1 MFRVDDPSAVAS
13 MPALLAAGVPGF
25 FGRGDPGNGVRPTVL
40 TVDWA
45 NIVQEELVAIVA
57 AAGISL
63 DKPDLNQVLD
73 ALRVLFNSGRLR
85 QIQSF
90 VGGNSGTIALATET
104 QFVRCIMVGGG
115 GGGGGTEATAVGD
128 SAAAGGGA
136 SGSYAEFGCARAYLH
151 GQAYSVG
158 TGGAGGVGMANGTTG
173 GATTAGAA
181 SAPGGG
187 GGGLSFSTNVPSV
200 GARGAAGAS
209 GSASGAV
216 IIASARGAPGESG
229 LILEPSL
236 VAGQVSGSGGS
247 GPWGGGGHS
256 ESDGPGGAGDGFGSG
271 GGGAASAQSR
281 AARNGGAG
289 SGGRLIL
296 VEYT

>member
-73 ALRVLFNSGRLR
+73 ALRVLFNPGRLLR
-85 QIQSF
+85 VVSLLP
-90 VGGNSGTIALATET
+90 GASGTFTLMTDT
-104 QFVRCIMVGGG
+104 QLVHCILVGGG

-136 SGSYAEFGCARAYLH
+136 SGSYMEFTAGRAYLS

-158 TGGAGGVGMANGTTG
+158 AGGAGGVGMANGTAG
-173 GATTAGAA
+173 GTTTAGAA
-181 SAPGGG
+181 TAPGGG
-187 GGGLSFSTNVPSV
+187 GGGLSFSTNVASVAARGVPGTVGTAV
-200 GARGAAGAS
+200 GA
-209 GSASGAV
+209 V
-216 IIASARGAPGESG
+216 EIAKARGKPGDSG
-229 LILEPSL
+229 LILTPATL
-236 VAGQVSGSGGS
+236 AGQVSGNGGS
-247 GPWGGGGHS
+247 GPWGGGGYN
-256 ESDGPGGAGDGFGSG
+256 ESDAPGVAADGVGSG
-271 GGGAASAQSR
+271 GGGAAATDSKP
-281 AARNGGAG
+281 ARNGGAG
-289 SGGRLIL
+289 AGGRIIL
-296 VEYT
+296 FEYG